1 MELRGEMLNG
11 CGHKGE
17 VDVFSGDGKL
27 SWKVEFAARWSG
39 LKIYYEAYG
48 KELIDSVKANDRIM
62 EEILHEPSPYHT
74 RYEHFLDK
82 TGAEVSMSVGKVLV
96 AQLRLRYA
104 PAQTLLLLVF
114 RRRVV

>member
-1 MELRGEMLNG
+1 MELRGETLNG

-39 LKIYYEAYG
+39 VTINYEAYG

-62 EEILHEPSPYHT
+62 EEILHERPPYDT
-74 RYEHFLDK
+74 RYEHCLDK
-82 TGAEVSMSVGKVLV
+82 TDAKLSKSVGHGL
-96 AQLRLRYA
+96 A
-104 PAQTLLLLVF
+104 
-114 RRRVV
+114 RRR